1 MWLDRTGLLGIGMSA
16 LLVAVAAPSL
26 TALFNAVGS
35 WFAMLGFVV
44 ATMFWQRMTDTAAF
58 AGLAVG
64 FVLPIVFVLT
74 TGNLQAATVVGF
86 VPTVLTV
93 GILSILPQLFV
104 VIGPLPLFPRRF

>member
-1 MWLDRTGLLGIGMSA
+1 
-16 LLVAVAAPSL
+16 
-26 TALFNAVGS
+26 
-35 WFAMLGFVV
+35 
-44 ATMFWQRMTDTAAF
+44 MTDTAAF